1 MLCLLVFKILCYS
14 KDMTQDAGQEFKE
27 VEVAISAEKA
37 SLLDGNYVNDL
48 KNIALTNDTIP
59 TYIPK
64 KLSEC
69 YYIYKSGSTQ
79 RLYVYVNNAW
89 TYSTLG
95 ASSSLYAKGRG
106 THGAGGGTANE
117 SFTGCGF
124 TPTRVKITAY
134 PSGNFNSNSIGTH
147 TGSTTDT
154 IFNYTNGGVHTGGGT
169 ASSII
174 VIWDNS
180 LATNT
185 LAAFYSFDADG
196 FTIDWTA
203 DSVAVTYLWE
213 AFA

>member
-1 MLCLLVFKILCYS
+1 
-14 KDMTQDAGQEFKE
+14 MTQDAGQDFKE
-27 VEVAISAEKA
+27 IDINISQENETF
-37 SLLDGNYVNDL
+37 LNDRYINDL

-59 TYIPK
+59 TYVPK

-95 ASSSLYAKGRG
+95 ASSGSYAAGRG
-106 THGAGGGTANE
+106 SHGAGGGTANE

-147 TGSTTDT
+147 TGATTDT
-154 IFNYTNGGVHTGGGT
+154 IFNYTNGGVHTGGGDNG
-169 ASSII
+169 SII
-174 VIWDNS
+174 IIWDNS

-185 LAAFYSFDADG
+185 LASFVSFDADG
-196 FTIDWTA
+196 FTIDWTS

-213 AFA
+213 CFA

>member
-1 MLCLLVFKILCYS
+1 
-14 KDMTQDAGQEFKE
+14 MTQESGQDFKE
-27 VEVAISAEKA
+27 IDINISQQNE
-37 SLLDGNYVNDL
+37 SFLNDRYINDL

-59 TYIPK
+59 TYVPK

-95 ASSSLYAKGRG
+95 ASSGSYAAGRG
-106 THGAGGGTANE
+106 SHGAGGGTANE

-124 TPTRVKITAY
+124 QPTVLKITAY
-134 PSGNFNSNSIGTH
+134 PSGNYNSNSVGTH
-147 TGSTTDT
+147 TGSTTNT
-154 IFNYTNGGVHTGGGT
+154 IFNYTNGGVHTSGGDSGT
-169 ASSII
+169 II
-174 VIWDNS
+174 IIWDNS

-185 LAAFYSFDADG
+185 LASFVSFDADG
-196 FTIDWTA
+196 FTIDWTS

>member
-1 MLCLLVFKILCYS
+1 
-14 KDMTQDAGQEFKE
+14 MTQESGQDFKE
-27 VEVAISAEKA
+27 IDINISQQNE
-37 SLLDGNYVNDL
+37 SFLNDRYINDL

-59 TYIPK
+59 TYVPK

-95 ASSSLYAKGRG
+95 ASSGSYAAGRG
-106 THGAGGGTANE
+106 SHGAGGGTANE

-124 TPTRVKITAY
+124 QPTVLKITAY
-134 PSGNFNSNSIGTH
+134 PSGNYNSNSVGTH
-147 TGSTTDT
+147 TGSTTNT
-154 IFNYTNGGVHTGGGT
+154 IFNYTNGGVHTSGGDSGT
-169 ASSII
+169 II
-174 VIWDNS
+174 IIWDNS

-185 LAAFYSFDADG
+185 LASFVSFDADG
-196 FTIDWTA
+196 FTIDWTS

-213 AFA
+213 VWG